1 MTMAAIGPRRPKFD
15 SRKSEHFQSCS
26 EEVQN
31 VAGSGGPEKW
41 AFAWRWERH
50 AAM

>member
-31 VAGSGGPEKW
+31 VAGSGRSVNILFW
-41 AFAWRWERH
+41 
-50 AAM
+50 M